1 MTIGLFSSSLQS
13 FPNKAIAHFTFKKE
27 AGSETGK
34 YSLDKESKALALNWP
49 LVDQS

>member
-1 MTIGLFSSSLQS
+1 MHEKNKTKKNMF

-34 YSLDKESKALALNWP
+34 
-49 LVDQS
+49 